1 MSLRILIV
9 DDHGVVRAGL
19 RALLKEETRFQVVGE
34 AATSDEGLHAALELK
49 PDVVLMD
56 LSIPGMG
63 GLDLTRLLREKMPGT
78 RIVILTVHEDGE
90 ILRAALT
97 AGATGYV
104 VKRAVGS
111 ELVSAIDAVMRG
123 EIYVHP
129 SMTRGLLDMKE
140 QAGAQPLRGDPERL
154 TSREVDVVRL
164 LTSGH
169 TNRQIA
175 GRLSLSVR
183 TVESHRARI
192 MGKLGLSSRADLVRW
207 AAEKNRTSSSITSLA
222 RLPAELNQE
231 KRVVA
236 TSEYEPPRGAVVL
249 DVTAKGGDGEEHVF
263 RRRLTRNLE
272 SRQSVWVRFGKCL
285 EQSNLLRADGVSR
298 RRIRR
303 QVRDGAQHEQS
314 PGNHGEHRER
324 VYERPQRFQLALLQG
339 APGLQRLE
347 ELFDAPP
354 RPVGVNDG
362 LDLFRRVD
370 RFRREKTPADR
381 LLPGGWI
388 GLDDRDDVHAERLR
402 IPGLETGAGRTWKR
416 ECGGPQFEARR
427 PLVPGWELHPGG
439 ARLMPRSTGYQDGSN
454 CVDGRTFGRRE

>member
-207 AAEKNRTSSSITSLA
+207 AAEKNRT
-222 RLPAELNQE
+222 N
-231 KRVVA
+231 
-236 TSEYEPPRGAVVL
+236 
-249 DVTAKGGDGEEHVF
+249 
-263 RRRLTRNLE
+263 
-272 SRQSVWVRFGKCL
+272 
-285 EQSNLLRADGVSR
+285 
-298 RRIRR
+298 
-303 QVRDGAQHEQS
+303 
-314 PGNHGEHRER
+314 
-324 VYERPQRFQLALLQG
+324 
-339 APGLQRLE
+339 
-347 ELFDAPP
+347 
-354 RPVGVNDG
+354 
-362 LDLFRRVD
+362 
-370 RFRREKTPADR
+370 
-381 LLPGGWI
+381 
-388 GLDDRDDVHAERLR
+388 
-402 IPGLETGAGRTWKR
+402 
-416 ECGGPQFEARR
+416 
-427 PLVPGWELHPGG
+427 
-439 ARLMPRSTGYQDGSN
+439 
-454 CVDGRTFGRRE
+454 